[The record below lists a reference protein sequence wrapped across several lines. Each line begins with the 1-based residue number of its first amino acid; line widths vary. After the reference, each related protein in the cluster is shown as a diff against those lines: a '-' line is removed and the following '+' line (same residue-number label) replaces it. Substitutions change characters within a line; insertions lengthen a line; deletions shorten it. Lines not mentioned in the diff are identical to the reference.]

1 MFAKVS
7 KKGQVTIPKP
17 IREKLKIGDHGGVL
31 FLIEDDAVLL
41 QGVSGARHE
50 ELAGSLKRY
59 AGRYVP
65 LDQVR
70 NKIKENIARDAAR
83 EDLSD

>member
-41 QGVSGARHE
+41 QGVSGTRHE

-70 NKIKENIARDAAR
+70 KKIKGKIARDAAR
-83 EDLSD
+83 EGLSD